1 MSTYKIV
8 IIIYI
13 ICLER
18 VKIMV
23 FYNIHNMTRDIS
35 LSVLVVIIFISL
47 QFVISYLY
55 QWYKSPYR
63 RFSDFK
69 FTWSV
74 FLMSVIVNIFF
85 HTLGD
90 FYSFGQARSTL
101 ISIGAALLLAGLA
114 VFTLAQE
121 FAISSL
127 YRYAFSAI
135 GFISAIF
142 IVFRPFPEIAY
153 LSYIVIAF
161 LYSGIFILFSVY
173 VWKRSIGPFR
183 IHSVSFILGLI
194 AGIIGYLFIQ
204 ETVVSIFGY
213 VIYPIGAFLILVGI
227 VVASLSIGAIP
238 PIEELGWDK
247 KIKEIYLIHE
257 SGMPLFHIDF
267 TKKEDLSLY
276 SSEVL
281 KSGAITSINMILKAI
296 TRSKKKIQTI
306 DQGDLKLLF
315 GHKGSLILVVV
326 SEEDLR
332 ILHYKIKQFFK
343 EFLAIYGTIPTKVYN
358 RKIFLPARA
367 LALRIFTK
375 RIEKGS

>member
-1 MSTYKIV
+1 
-8 IIIYI
+8 
-13 ICLER
+13 
-18 VKIMV
+18 
-23 FYNIHNMTRDIS
+23 
-35 LSVLVVIIFISL
+35 
-47 QFVISYLY
+47 
-55 QWYKSPYR
+55 
-63 RFSDFK
+63 
-69 FTWSV
+69 
-74 FLMSVIVNIFF
+74 MSVIVNIFF
-85 HTLGD
+85 HSLGD
-90 FYSFGQARSTL
+90 FYSFGQARSNL
-101 ISIGAALLLAGLA
+101 ISIGTALLLVGLA
-114 VFTLAQE
+114 IFTLAQE
-121 FAISSL
+121 FAISPL
-127 YRYAFSAI
+127 YRYAFFGVGIVSAV
-135 GFISAIF
+135 FIAL
-142 IVFRPFPEIAY
+142 RPFPEIAY
-153 LSYIVIAF
+153 LDYVIIAF
-161 LYSGIFILFSVY
+161 LYSSVFVLFSAY

-183 IHSVSFILGLI
+183 IHSISFILGLVS
-194 AGIIGYLFIQ
+194 GLIGYSFIQ
-204 ETVVSIFGY
+204 DIMVGILGY
-213 VIYPIGAFLILVGI
+213 AIYPVGALLILIGI

-267 TKKEDLSLY
+267 TKKEDISLE

-326 SEEDLR
+326 AEEDLR

-343 EFLAIYGTIPTKVYN
+343 DFLTIYGTIPTKVYN

-375 RIEKGS
+375 KREKGS